1 MTSAQRGAFT
11 MTEMVVVIGV
21 IVLVLAMAVPGL
33 NAMATQ
39 SRHSQATQVVN
50 GALTRAHLAALADMS
65 PTAVRFVPGAWD
77 ADESAEPQRPRNRQ
91 HIVLYSYVAV
101 PFVNPVTQSIQFREY
116 FERRAGAASTQLPE
130 DVWVAP
136 AEALDDNRREVPVNG
151 LATPTRM
158 FINLGADL
166 VLNGRIDDGDDF
178 SFRLDA
184 GNPNENFFQADDFLI
199 VFDPQTGLR
208 TTLSPLPLKAYDPLS
223 GQEKDRFRIDDP
235 VEGNNPPYQR
245 YNFTGVALYG
255 RSAFLSLGR
264 QAGLGQVRQDWLK
277 DNARPYL
284 VSRFG
289 GELVM
294 GNR

>member
-1 MTSAQRGAFT
+1 

-50 GALTRAHLAALADMS
+50 GALTRAHLSALADMS
-65 PTAVRFVPGAWD
+65 PTAVRFVPGEWD
-77 ADESAEPQRPRNRQ
+77 SDASAEPQRPRGRQ

-101 PFVNPVTQSIQFREY
+101 PYVHSNGRIEFRQY

-136 AEALDDNRREVPVNG
+136 VEALDTNSRRVPVSD
-151 LATPTRM
+151 
-158 FINLGADL
+158 GAMSL
-166 VLNGRIDDGDDF
+166 FSNFGAGMVLNGQIDDGDGL
-178 SFRLDA
+178 SFTLDA
-184 GNPNENFFQADDFLI
+184 GNPTESFFQADDFLI

-208 TTLSPLPLKAYDPLS
+208 TTLSLLPLKAYDPLS
-223 GQEKDRFRIDDP
+223 REEKDRSRIDE
-235 VEGNNPPYQR
+235 VVGGNNRPYER

-255 RSAFLSLGR
+255 RSAFLSLGK
-264 QAGLGQVRQDWLK
+264 QAWLGQVRQDWLK
-277 DNARPYL
+277 GNARPYL

-294 GNR
+294 GKR

>member
-1 MTSAQRGAFT
+1 

-101 PFVNPVTQSIQFREY
+101 PFVYSTGRIEFREY
-116 FERRAGAASTQLPE
+116 FERRAGVASTQLPE

-151 LATPTRM
+151 LATPTRV
-158 FINLGADL
+158 FNNFGADL
-166 VLNGRIDDGDDF
+166 VLDGAVGAF
-178 SFRLDA
+178 TLDA
-184 GNPNENFFQADDFLI
+184 PDPRNNFLHADDFLI

-208 TTLSPLPLKAYDPLS
+208 TTVSPLRLKAYDPYS
-223 GQEKDRFRIDDP
+223 RVEKDRSHLDEL
-235 VEGNNPPYQR
+235 VGGNNRPYER

-255 RSAFLSLGR
+255 RSAFLSAGR
-264 QAGLGQVRQDWLK
+264 QAGIGYDRQRWLK